1 MKDEPAKMKK
11 DPVEEKY
18 KDDTSDLS
26 MLAISKMVEAKFKP
40 DNFIDEMPW
49 EY

>member
-1 MKDEPAKMKK
+1 MKEEPVKMKQE
-11 DPVEEKY
+11 PVEEED
-18 KDDTSDLS
+18 KDDTTDLS
-26 MLAISKMVEAKFKP
+26 MLAFSKMVEAKFKP